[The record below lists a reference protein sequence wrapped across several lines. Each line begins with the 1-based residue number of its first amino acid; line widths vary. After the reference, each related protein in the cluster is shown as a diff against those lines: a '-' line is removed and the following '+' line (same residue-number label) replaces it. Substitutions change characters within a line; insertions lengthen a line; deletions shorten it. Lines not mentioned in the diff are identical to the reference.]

1 MTTLM
6 SLFRPS
12 EIAEGSSSVIVP
24 HASEVSSIVV
34 WWFLGQIEFARSMS
48 YATRVHMQNDRLAD
62 AMLREAAVRQHQE
75 VPCDSLTNQ
84 RKYPTHSWRFP

>member
-1 MTTLM
+1 
-6 SLFRPS
+6 
-12 EIAEGSSSVIVP
+12 
-24 HASEVSSIVV
+24 
-34 WWFLGQIEFARSMS
+34 MS

>member
-1 MTTLM
+1 MISYTSCL
-6 SLFRPS
+6 S
-12 EIAEGSSSVIVP
+12 G
-24 HASEVSSIVV
+24 IVV

-75 VPCDSLTNQ
+75 VPCNSLINQ